1 MEQVE
6 DVKVISTFQCKV
18 IKRLDHILMNKT
30 CLKYIVNFKTW
41 FLMRNINKDI
51 KIEFLSQMIKF
62 SS

>member
-18 IKRLDHILMNKT
+18 IKRLDHILMNMT